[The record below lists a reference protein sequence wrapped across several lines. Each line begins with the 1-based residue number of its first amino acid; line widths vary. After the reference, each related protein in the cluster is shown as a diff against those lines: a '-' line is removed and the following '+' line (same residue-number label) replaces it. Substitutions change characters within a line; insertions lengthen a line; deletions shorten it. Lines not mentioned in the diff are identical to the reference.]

1 MDAYADASFLL
12 SLLLEDSNTREANR
26 WALEIKDGF
35 PYTNFHRLEVKNG
48 VRLAVFRKEIKEPKR
63 QLVLRQIEHDLAD
76 GILVAVNVRWSEI
89 FSLAETLSADFTE
102 VEGHRAGDILHVA
115 LALETK
121 AKVFF
126 TFDRRQK
133 ALAKAAG
140 LKVKP

>member
-1 MDAYADASFLL
+1 VEDGNTAQARQMLL
-12 SLLLEDSNTREANR
+12 DDFEPLFFT
-26 WALEIKDGF
+26 
-35 PYTNFHRLEVKNG
+35 PFHRLEVVNG
-48 VRLAVFRKEIKEPKR
+48 FRLRVFRGEMNSTRRVEA
-63 QLVLRQIEHDLAD
+63 LRQIEHDLAD
-76 GILVAVNVRWSEI
+76 GILVSVNVRWSEI
-89 FSLAETLSADFTE
+89 FSRSEALSASYTE
-102 VEGHRAGDILHVA
+102 AAGHRAGDILHVA

>member
-26 WALEIKDGF
+26 LAAEIKDSF
-35 PYTNFHRLEVKNG
+35 PYTDFHRLEVQNG

-76 GILVAVNVRWSEI
+76 GILVSVNVRWSEI
-89 FSLAETLSADFTE
+89 FSRAETLSADFTE

-121 AKVFF
+121 TKVFF

-140 LKVKP
+140 FKVKP